1 MACNARI
8 APVNR
13 TFATTSTSCQAAG
26 MGIDSIEFRE
36 HVFETLRVMLKDTG
50 GFLSRR
56 ELEAFEVD
64 GVGLPL
70 LDGQQAIHNPTNPVA
85 LDATLSVYSKPGSK
99 YDDGA
104 SSEGIWRYG
113 YTGDNPGGRN
123 KKLRE
128 AYRRGLPIIYYDWIA
143 DGVYAPMFPVFVID
157 DVPSE
162 LHVVLAYDSLKALGS
177 PESDTQLE
185 AAYRQ
190 AVVQQR
196 IHQREFRARVLYA
209 YRTACAICEMPYA
222 SLLDAA
228 HIRPYGEPGGERDV
242 KNGLALCSIHH
253 RAYDKKLLG
262 IDGEHRL
269 YVRPEVQAIDDG
281 PVLAA
286 SLQSLSGTRMSN
298 VPRGRA
304 APDPDRLEVTFKE
317 FLDSLPSK

>member
-1 MACNARI
+1 
-8 APVNR
+8 
-13 TFATTSTSCQAAG
+13 
-26 MGIDSIEFRE
+26 MGIDSVAFRE
-36 HVFETLRVMLKDTG
+36 QIFEKLRATLNDTG
-50 GFLSRR
+50 GFLNRR
-56 ELEAFEVD
+56 ELESFEID
-64 GVGLPL
+64 GLALPL
-70 LDGQQAIHNPTNPVA
+70 LDGQQAIHNPKNPVE

-99 YDDGA
+99 YDDGD
-104 SSEGIWRYG
+104 SSSGIWRYG
-113 YTGDNPGGRN
+113 YTGDSPGGRN

-128 AYRRGLPIIYYDWIA
+128 AYRLGLPIIYYDWIA
-143 DGVYAPMFPVFVID
+143 DGVYAPKFPVFVID
-157 DVPSE
+157 DVPSQ
-162 LHVVLAYDSLKALGS
+162 LHVVLAYDSLKDLGS
-177 PESDTQLE
+177 PEKDTQVE

-196 IHQREFRARVLYA
+196 LHQREFRARVLYA
-209 YRTACAICEMPYA
+209 YKTACAICEMPYA

-262 IDGEHRL
+262 IDGERRL
-269 YVRPEVQAIDDG
+269 YVHPEVEAINDG

-304 APDPDRLEVTFKE
+304 APDPDRLEATFKE